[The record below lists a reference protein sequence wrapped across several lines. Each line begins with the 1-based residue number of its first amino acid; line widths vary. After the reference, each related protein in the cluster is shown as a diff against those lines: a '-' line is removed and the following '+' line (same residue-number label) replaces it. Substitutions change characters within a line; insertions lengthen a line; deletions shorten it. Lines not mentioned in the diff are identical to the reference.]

1 MEHREQFLS
10 EQIKEERRSQMAR
23 DDPDTDED
31 LDLSWKPLIKVV
43 STNTEHRDW
52 AKL

>member
-1 MEHREQFLS
+1 MPS
-10 EQIKEERRSQMAR
+10 
-23 DDPDTDED
+23 DVPDTDED

-43 STNTEHRDW
+43 STNTEHRDR

>member
-1 MEHREQFLS
+1 MERREEFLS
-10 EQIKEERRSQMAR
+10 AKIKEERRSQMPPG
-23 DDPDTDED
+23 DPDTDEE

-43 STNTEHRDW
+43 STNTEHRDR